1 MNTSGHNVLR
11 QTHPDRLRYLLLQNR
26 ANKNLLWLYDEHCL
40 DKDHVGFVRFNHA
53 VDDKLYFDLS
63 RKANNQDH
71 HLSILSQATDA
82 EGGTRLYAA
91 LNKCVTMAIES
102 GNEFDSWVIA
112 LTDGE
117 SAWDFPA
124 KQVIS
129 RIAKFNKSGGPNIH
143 VVIIGFE
150 VPSEVGESVAA
161 ITSIT
166 DKSLYIDARG
176 GLDEMDN
183 AFEQVAAV
191 ITGTAV
197 TMETF

>member
-1 MNTSGHNVLR
+1 MLICSPT
-11 QTHPDRLRYLLLQNR
+11 LL
-26 ANKNLLWLYDEHCL
+26 EHCL

-53 VDDKLYFDLS
+53 VDDKLFFDLG
-63 RKANNQDH
+63 RKGECQDTH
-71 HLSILSQATDA
+71 EKILQQATDA

-91 LNKCVTMAIES
+91 LHRCVNMAKQANNSYDTWI
-102 GNEFDSWVIA
+102 IA

-117 SAWDFPA
+117 SSWDFPA

-129 RIAKFNKSGGPNIH
+129 QIEKHNKESGSKIH
-143 VVIIGFE
+143 VVVIGFE
-150 VPSEVGESVAA
+150 VGTEVAESVQV
-161 ITSIT
+161 ITKIT

-176 GLDEMDN
+176 GGLEEMDN

-191 ITGTAV
+191 ITGNAI